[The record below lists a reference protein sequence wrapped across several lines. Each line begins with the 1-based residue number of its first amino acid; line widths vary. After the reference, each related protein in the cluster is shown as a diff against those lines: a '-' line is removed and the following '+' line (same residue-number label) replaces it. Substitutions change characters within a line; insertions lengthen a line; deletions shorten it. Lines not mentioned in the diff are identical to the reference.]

1 MTVTVVG
8 GGLAGCEA
16 AWQLAE
22 RGVDVRLVEMRP
34 AATTAAHATG
44 DLAELVCSNSFKSR
58 DPENAH
64 GLLKEELTCAGS
76 LILRAAAET
85 SVPAGG
91 ALAVDRVAF
100 AKAVTRAIEAHRRIV
115 VRRDEAR
122 ALPDGPAIV
131 ATGPLTG
138 TALALDIARATGA
151 GQLYFYDSI
160 APIVDAE
167 TIDRAVAFA
176 ASRYDK
182 GGDDYLNCPLNE
194 SEYRAFVAALLAGEK
209 VAAHDFEEA
218 KYFEGCLPVEVMAA
232 RGLDSLAFG
241 PMKPVGLCDPRTGRR
256 PHAVV
261 QLRAEN
267 RERTAF
273 NMVGFQTKL
282 KWPEQTRI
290 FRMIPG
296 LERAEFLR
304 LGSVH
309 RNTFVNGPKVLDA
322 ELRLR
327 ARPNVR
333 LAGQLTGVE
342 GYIESTAIGFVAG
355 VALAAES
362 AGRPFTAPPP
372 TCAVGALVQY
382 VTEGPLHG
390 DFQPM
395 NVNWGLIPPL
405 GEDVPKRD
413 RRLAT
418 LERARRDYG
427 RWIASVM
434 ESVTAI

>member
-1 MTVTVVG
+1 MSVTIIG

-22 RGVDVRLVEMRP
+22 RGLDVTIVEMRP
-34 AATTAAHATG
+34 GATTPAHATG

-64 GLLKEELTCAGS
+64 GLLKEELARAGA
-76 LILRAAAET
+76 LILRAGAET

-91 ALAVDRVAF
+91 ALAVDRAAF
-100 AKAVTRAIEAHRRIV
+100 ARAVTRAIEAHPRIT
-115 VRRDEAR
+115 VRREEVR
-122 ALPDGPAIV
+122 ELPAGPAIV

-138 TALALDIARATGA
+138 SALAVDIARVTGA
-151 GQLYFYDSI
+151 GELYFYDSI
-160 APIVDAE
+160 APIVAAE
-167 TIDRAVAFA
+167 SIDRAIAFA

-182 GGDDYLNCPLNE
+182 GGDDYLNCPLDE
-194 SEYRAFVAALLAGEK
+194 EEYRAFVGALVAGVK

-218 KYFEGCLPVEVMAA
+218 RYFEGCLPIAVMAA
-232 RGLDSLAFG
+232 RGLEVLAFG
-241 PMKPVGLCDPRTGRR
+241 PMKPVGLSDPRTGRR

-282 KWPEQTRI
+282 TRPEQSRV

-296 LERAEFLR
+296 LARADFHR
-304 LGSVH
+304 FGSVH
-309 RNTFVNGPKVLDA
+309 RNTFVNAPKVLDA

-333 LAGQLTGVE
+333 LAGQVTGVE
-342 GYIESTAIGFVAG
+342 GYIESTAMGFVA
-355 VALAAES
+355 ALALASEI
-362 AGRPFTAPPP
+362 AARPFALPPP
-372 TCAVGALVQY
+372 TTAIGALARY
-382 VTEGPLHG
+382 VTAGPLHG
-390 DFQPM
+390 NFQPM
-395 NVNWGLIPPL
+395 NMNWGLVPPL
-405 GEDVPKRD
+405 ADRVPKRD
-413 RRLAT
+413 QRAAIVA
-418 LERARRDYG
+418 RARRDFG
-427 RWIASVM
+427 EWISAVRGFARAS
-434 ESVTAI
+434 